1 MDEIFVTRAQSPEQ
15 RKLLLTIEEA
25 ATVMSLGRTLVYELV
40 RRNEITSI
48 KVGRSR
54 RIPVSALRAYVGER
68 LALVQKGA

>member
-1 MDEIFVTRAQSPEQ
+1 MDEIFIPRGQSPEQ

>member
-1 MDEIFVTRAQSPEQ
+1 MDETFIPYGQSPEQ

-25 ATVMSLGRTLVYELV
+25 AIVMSLGRTLVYELV

-54 RIPVSALRAYVGER
+54 RIPVSALRKYISAR

>member
-1 MDEIFVTRAQSPEQ
+1 MDETFIPVSQSPEQ

-25 ATVMSLGRTLVYELV
+25 ATVMSLGRTLLYDLV

-54 RIPVSALRAYVGER
+54 RIPVSVLRAYVSER
-68 LALVQKGA
+68 LAFVQKGA